1 MTVYEDLEETAYSEN
16 IEIIEQ
22 YIKNEN
28 LKGLY
33 CDNTILLN
41 NRLDSNVKNEVLA
54 HELGHHFTLEDNS
67 IFSDKQIY
75 ELSADNWGYRK
86 IFPIEKL
93 INYKL
98 NNYDIDEVCELEN
111 ITQEYFLK
119 VMNYYKNKYGDYVL
133 KYEIYLVRFFPYF
146 QVFTEDELLFDY

>member
-41 NRLDSNVKNEVLA
+41 NRLDSNVKN
-54 HELGHHFTLEDNS
+54 
-67 IFSDKQIY
+67 
-75 ELSADNWGYRK
+75 
-86 IFPIEKL
+86 
-93 INYKL
+93 
-98 NNYDIDEVCELEN
+98 
-111 ITQEYFLK
+111 
-119 VMNYYKNKYGDYVL
+119 
-133 KYEIYLVRFFPYF
+133 
-146 QVFTEDELLFDY
+146 